1 MCLLFIQTA
10 QKQYLTFVINFSA
23 KVFVFVHS
31 HNDIAFVYPR
41 EICINFAISINQLS
55 ISHCLSFIESRY
67 QRPLLC
73 QNFRILFKPHSAEL
87 KKEECAKWRNLHF
100 SLARLF
106 REIQNGFRPKHSQH
120 DDKSNIDTGRRILTG
135 NNAVWDTANWK
146 PRDEAT
152 CTYFTKSAHPRQSQC
167 KDLVMWRFQWEEN
180 YKQPKTLKFS
190 ARKTSKENSV
200 VCNCFI
206 LIRMNWRIKI
216 QKFIERTKWMRKRG
230 YLNNSVTAIKVSEP
244 EICTSKCQAIAFPNL
259 SKLSLQ
265 ISFER
270 KRSLPTLANS
280 STSWKKKIVIYL

>member
-1 MCLLFIQTA
+1 M
-10 QKQYLTFVINFSA
+10 
-23 KVFVFVHS
+23 
-31 HNDIAFVYPR
+31 
-41 EICINFAISINQLS
+41 
-55 ISHCLSFIESRY
+55 
-67 QRPLLC
+67 
-73 QNFRILFKPHSAEL
+73 

-190 ARKTSKENSV
+190 ARMTSKENSV

-206 LIRMNWRIKI
+206 LIRMSWRIKI

-280 STSWKKKIVIYL
+280 STSWKKKLWYIYRNMKCFRDKPNLRKSQVESNDHNFPINQQKHITNLAFPIWKSLSK